1 MSIEQPGLP
10 PAGWY
15 PDPTGKPVQR
25 WWDSQAWTAH
35 ERLPEAPPV
44 APQPSAPAPV
54 APVQHAPVQHA
65 PVQHAPVQ
73 HAIAPQAPAQQ
84 PVAPLAP
91 AQHSTAQH
99 ALSAAPAAQAVAY
112 TPPSVPQPAAQV
124 APQPVMPSYPTQPAT
139 PAYAAQPI
147 AQPVVEAPVAPVVQA
162 PVAQPQVAAPP
173 VRQAPQPAASAFAP
187 EAAAQPM
194 FPAPISAVSVQS
206 PTTAAFEFSF
216 SSPDDLGVN
225 GRARAFRS
233 TAASPVVETGAA
245 VQEAEAVAPARVRS
259 KRRAAPIELD
269 EAPSGWSTS
278 SVWLLVLMPILRG
291 VFLAG
296 AIYSLLTLDVG
307 YLSAAAIAAVPYLIT
322 ILVAM
327 SDRRRLQAKGF
338 DKPAHW
344 AWSLAGEWLYLIVR
358 SVATRRE
365 VAGGGIVVWL
375 WVLSLVLVAGGAY
388 YYLSITSLPLV
399 ELVIG

>member
-44 APQPSAPAPV
+44 APQPSAPAPI
-54 APVQHAPVQHA
+54 A

-84 PVAPLAP
+84 PGAQLAP

-99 ALSAAPAAQAVAY
+99 ALSVAPATQAVAY

-124 APQPVMPSYPTQPAT
+124 APQPVVPSYPTQPAT
-139 PAYAAQPI
+139 PAYAAAQPI
-147 AQPVVEAPVAPVVQA
+147 AQPVVQAPVAPVAQA
-162 PVAQPQVAAPP
+162 PVAQPQVAAPL
-173 VRQAPQPAASAFAP
+173 VQQTPQPAASAFAP

-225 GRARAFRS
+225 GRAQAFRS
-233 TAASPVVETGAA
+233 TAALPVVETVAP
-245 VQEAEAVAPARVRS
+245 VQEAEAVAPARDRS

-388 YYLSITSLPLV
+388 YYLSITSLPLM